1 MKKEHSQNYASY
13 SLEKISKPKN
23 NEKGGIKASKIV
35 TSGDL
40 RQGGKK

>member
-1 MKKEHSQNYASY
+1 MKKEHSQNYATF
-13 SLEKISKPKN
+13 SLEKVTKPNNTGKN
-23 NEKGGIKASKIV
+23 GVKSEKTV